1 MKKSY
6 VIIIISLFVL
16 ENIDTKC
23 TIVKL
28 SARCDSFNIPE
39 DVIQSVNYLEIRH
52 GVREIF
58 FPQYLF
64 RYSNFNKLSISKCDI
79 KRIRSDTFVDLSVSY
94 ISLLENGIERLYA
107 GAFKN
112 LSRLEKL
119 SLAYNKIEVIPVE
132 VLSGLPMQSLT
143 LSNNLI
149 KTIEDGALKNLPNLK
164 RLHLDSNVLGN
175 IVIHKILDHPETLE
189 ILWLHN
195 NSLKILTNHM
205 LNGLT
210 NLKVL
215 NLAFNQIQTI
225 ENDSFGQTPNLDTL
239 VFTHNRIKEIDGA
252 VFPRRGLNYLT
263 KLYMDHNELMFLSS
277 NFFLRLN
284 GLKKITLVG
293 NPWICQC
300 LDIVTRILYDNQIRE
315 ECQFE
320 YNSGGKPV
328 CISDE
333 SQNICSYKYNNELSS
348 QYLQA
353 RDLVKSNTKRKY
365 CIL

>member
-1 MKKSY
+1 MKISY
-6 VIIIISLFVL
+6 VIIIIYLYVF
-16 ENIDTKC
+16 ENVDTKC
-23 TIVKL
+23 NIVKS
-28 SARCDSFNIPE
+28 SAKCDSF
-39 DVIQSVNYLEIRH
+39 DVSENVTQSVNFLEIRK

-64 RYSNFNKLSISKCDI
+64 RHSNLSKLSISHCDI
-79 KRIRSDTFVDLSVSY
+79 KRIRSDTFVDLTVSY
-94 ISLLENGIERLYA
+94 ISLVNNNIEIIYA

-112 LSRLEKL
+112 LPKLEKL
-119 SLAYNKIEVIPVE
+119 TIAHNRIEIIPVE
-132 VLSGLPMQSLT
+132 VFSRLPLSSLT
-143 LSNNLI
+143 LSYNLI
-149 KTIEDGALKNLPNLK
+149 TTIEDGALKELSNLK
-164 RLHLDSNVLGN
+164 RLHLDNNKLQN
-175 IVIHKILDHPETLE
+175 IVMHKILDHPETLE

-225 ENDSFGQTPNLDTL
+225 EEESFGQTPNLDTL
-239 VFTHNRIKEIDGA
+239 VFSHNRITKIDGA
-252 VFPRRGLNYLT
+252 VFPRRGLMYLT

-277 NFFLRLN
+277 NFFLRMVD
-284 GLKKITLVG
+284 LKKITLVG
-293 NPWICQC
+293 NPWLCQC
-300 LDIVTRILYDNQIRE
+300 LVTVTRILYDNHISE

-320 YNSGGKPV
+320 YNTGSKPV
-328 CISDE
+328 CISDS
-333 SQNICSYKYNNELSS
+333 SQISCSFKYNNELSS

-353 RDLVKSNTKRKY
+353 RDMVKSNNKKKY